1 MRFFQGPSSLVRLCT
16 SALLIV
22 NNIGTGVAYD
32 LQPESKES
40 IKDIAKQLAEDMLTF
55 YRGNEPGFIP
65 GVLPEPP
72 YFWWEGGAMWGA
84 LIEYWYYTKDDSFV
98 DITKQGL
105 LFQVGDEWDYMP
117 RNQTLTEGNDDQ
129 GFWGLAV
136 MAAAE
141 YNFPH
146 PKTDEPQ
153 WLALAQAVF
162 NTQAPRWDTEHC
174 GGGLRWQIYNWNKGW
189 DYKNSISQGTFF
201 ALAARLALF
210 TGNETYAD
218 WAVKTW
224 DWMIALEFIDENN
237 YVYDGAH
244 IPNNCTE
251 IIPYQF
257 SYNAGVFINGASAMY
272 NYTGDKVWKDR
283 LDGLLDGAKVFFTGP
298 EKDIMEEVACEPV
311 DRCNI
316 DQQSFKAYLSRWL
329 ASTMQWYPET
339 YDTLMPY
346 IRSSALAATKQCTGG
361 DNGRMC
367 GMKWSS
373 GKYDGST
380 GVGQQM
386 AALEVTLAL
395 MIRDRDP
402 ILTSHTGG
410 ESEGDPGLGSG
421 DIGRTDPPGPEFTP
435 IGAGERA
442 GAAILT
448 ASLIGSLL
456 AGIVWLFL
464 DETSDKSPF
473 EQMKGFKS
481 SAIAAF
487 AAFIPAATAGGVG
500 TAAVLRKRNTRDFQT
515 ASSPEPS
522 MAEPVDIASPL
533 RVSRVEHMTPRHSRR
548 ASNMPLGWPH
558 NPSLRGS
565 AMFEPDQMNAMFSDS
580 ARSWEAQEP
589 RAVSSIEETNE
600 KQPNAANIAL
610 PLTPTEGS
618 QEAKVPSRASQ
629 RLDDEIRPA
638 PRQ

>member
-1 MRFFQGPSSLVRLCT
+1 
-16 SALLIV
+16 
-22 NNIGTGVAYD
+22 
-32 LQPESKES
+32 
-40 IKDIAKQLAEDMLTF
+40 
-55 YRGNEPGFIP
+55 
-65 GVLPEPP
+65 
-72 YFWWEGGAMWGA
+72 
-84 LIEYWYYTKDDSFV
+84 
-98 DITKQGL
+98 
-105 LFQVGDEWDYMP
+105 
-117 RNQTLTEGNDDQ
+117 
-129 GFWGLAV
+129 

-146 PKTDEPQ
+146 PEPDQPQ

-298 EKDIMEEVACEPV
+298 EKNIMEEVACEPV

-329 ASTMQWYPET
+329 ASTIQWVPYT
-339 YDTLMPY
+339 HDSLMPY

-367 GMKWSS
+367 GLKWSS
-373 GKYDGST
+373 GKYDGTT

-386 AALEVTLAL
+386 AAMEVTLAL
-395 MIRDRDP
+395 MISDRDP
-402 ILTSHTGG
+402 ILTSDTGG
-410 ESEGDPGLGSG
+410 ESKGDPGLGSG
-421 DIGRTDPPGPEFTP
+421 DIGRTNPPGPDFAP
-435 IGAGERA
+435 IGPGERA

-464 DETSDKSPF
+464 DETSDKSPL

-481 SAIAAF
+481 SATAAF
-487 AAFIPAATAGGVG
+487 AAFLPAAAAGGAG
-500 TAAVLRKRNTRDFQT
+500 AAAVLRKRNTRDLQT
-515 ASSPEPS
+515 GAAQDPGHMSSPEPGIIDQ
-522 MAEPVDIASPL
+522 ANVTAPL
-533 RVSRVEHMTPRHSRR
+533 RVSKVEHRTARHSRR

-565 AMFEPDQMNAMFSDS
+565 AMFDPDHIAATSSQEKVSDS
-580 ARSWEAQEP
+580 PRSLEAGEL
-589 RAVSSIEETNE
+589 NE
-600 KQPNAANIAL
+600 KQPSAPTQSQERDAADIAL
-610 PLTPTEGS
+610 PQSPTEGL
-618 QEAKVPSRASQ
+618 QESRAASRVSQ
-629 RLDDEIRPA
+629 RIDDEIRPA
-638 PRQ
+638 SRQ